1 MKSFLRVLFLMLFC
15 TVVVHAQN
23 VNVRGVVMGDDG
35 FPVIGAT
42 VVVKGNTSIGTVTDF
57 DGNFS
62 LSVPEGTKTLVI
74 SYVGF
79 QTEEVAAKTG
89 SEIKVTLSADTQ
101 VLDEV
106 VVTGMQK
113 MDKRLFTGST
123 TQLDAEDTK
132 LDGVADVSRALEG
145 KAAGVSVQ
153 NVSGT
158 FGAAPKIRVR
168 GATSIYGSSTPL
180 WVVDGVILENAV
192 DVSPEDLSSGDATS
206 LISSAI
212 AGLNADDIESF
223 QVLKD
228 GSATSIYGAR
238 AMAGVV
244 VVTTKRGKTGVSTIN
259 YTGEFTTRMKPNYN
273 NYNISN
279 SQEQMGIYKE
289 MEEKGWLNFS
299 SLASSSSSGVYGKMY
314 QLMRQYDETNGQF
327 GLANTQAAMNAYL
340 QSAEKM
346 NTDWFDLLFRN
357 TLQQNHAVSIS
368 GGTEKAKLY
377 ASLSALYDPGWTKKS
392 AVERYTGNLNASFDV
407 SKWVTLTLLTS
418 ASYRNQEA
426 PGTLAQTT
434 DVVSGAVSRS
444 FDINPYSFAL
454 NTSRT
459 LDPNATYSR
468 NYAPFNIFD
477 ELDNNYIQ
485 LGVTDMKFQG
495 ELNWKPIL
503 GLEFHA
509 LVAYRY
515 QSSVNEHFIR
525 DHSNQAE
532 AYRAG
537 VDDPIIM
544 YSNPYL
550 YTDPDDPNADPVS
563 VMPEGGMY
571 FRSDYSVKQLDFRG
585 TVQYNKVIQDG
596 KHVINL
602 FGGMES
608 NKTDKNQV
616 DFEGWGFIYDEG
628 GLPAMDPSLF
638 KQMKEEGRTYY
649 ANAWGYT
656 RSLAYFLSGNY
667 SYKGKY
673 NFNLTGRY
681 EGTNKLGRSRSARW
695 LPTWNVGASWN
706 VHEENWFYKQPVF
719 SHMTLRASYSLVA
732 DRGPTW
738 VTNALPVYYATQAWK
753 PEKDLFETSIVLS
766 DLANSELTYEKKYEF
781 NVGADVGF
789 LDNRINLVFDYY
801 TRNNYDLI
809 GDIYTQGAGG
819 AIHKYGNVASMKSH
833 GFEFTLS
840 TRNVQTKDFSW
851 GTDWTFSNAV
861 NEITDLESRSS
872 MLELCSA
879 AGYALEGYPVRAL
892 FSIPFV
898 GLNDEGLPQF
908 INEKGE
914 VTTSSINFQEY
925 EKLDHLVYE
934 GPVDPTITGG
944 FGNIFDY
951 KNFRLN
957 VFITYSFGN
966 KIRLDPVFAAA
977 YSDQTASP
985 KEFKNRW
992 TIPGDENKTT
1002 IPTIASRRQYQN
1014 DSQLSYAYNA
1024 YNYSTERVANGGF
1037 IRMKEISL
1045 TYTLPNKFVKRIGLS
1060 NASLKIQGTNLFLIY
1075 ADKKLNGQD
1084 PEFVNSGGV
1093 ATPMPKQFTFTL
1105 RLGI

>member
-279 SQEQMGIYKE
+279 SQEQMSIYKE

-314 QLMRQYDETNGQF
+314 QLMRQYDETNGKF

-340 QSAEKM
+340 QTAERQ

-357 TLQQNHAVSIS
+357 SLQQNHAVSIS

-426 PGTLAQTT
+426 PGTLSQST

-515 QSSVNEHFIR
+515 QSSTNEHFIK

-550 YTDPDDPNADPVS
+550 YTDPDNPNADPVS

-732 DRGPTW
+732 DRGPSW

-908 INEKGE
+908 INENGE

-1045 TYTLPNKFVKRIGLS
+1045 TYTLPNKFVNRIGLS

>member
-1 MKSFLRVLFLMLFC
+1 MRLKKFVILAAMSFFSLCAYADITVKG
-15 TVVVHAQN
+15 VVV
-23 VNVRGVVMGDDG
+23 DDSG
-35 FPVIGAT
+35 ETIIGAS
-42 VVVKGNTSIGTVTDF
+42 VVEKGNPSNGVATDIDGAFTLTVSSA
-57 DGNFS
+57 N
-62 LSVPEGTKTLVI
+62 
-74 SYVGF
+74 
-79 QTEEVAAKTG
+79 
-89 SEIKVTLSADTQ
+89 SEIEVSYIGMEAQ
-101 VLDEV
+101 VLKASTKEMRIVMSPNAQQLDEV
-106 VVTGMQK
+106 VVTGMSK
-113 MDKRLFTGST
+113 MDRRLFTGAT
-123 TQLDAEDTK
+123 TQIDADKAK
-132 LDGVADVSRALEG
+132 LDGVADIARALEG
-145 KAAGVSVQ
+145 RSAGVSVQ

-158 FGAAPKIRVR
+158 FGTAPKIRVR
-168 GATSIYGSSTPL
+168 GATSIYGASKPL
-180 WVVDGVILENAV
+180 WVVDGVIMEDAV
-192 DVSPEDLSSGDATS
+192 EVSADDLSSGDAVT

-212 AGLNADDIESF
+212 AGLNSDDIESF
-223 QVLKD
+223 QILKD
-228 GSATSIYGAR
+228 GSATSIYGAQ
-238 AMAGVV
+238 AMAGVI
-244 VVTTKRGKTGVSTIN
+244 VVTTKKGRAGSTRVS

-279 SQEQMGIYKE
+279 SQEQMSIYKE

-314 QLMRQYDETNGQF
+314 QLMRQYNETNGQF
-327 GLANTQAAMNAYL
+327 GLANTQAAMNKYL
-340 QSAEKM
+340 QTAEKL

-357 TLQQNHAVSIS
+357 SLQQNHAVSIS

-426 PGTLAQTT
+426 PGTLSQST

-515 QSSVNEHFIR
+515 QSSTNEHFIK

-537 VDDPIIM
+537 VDNHIIM

-550 YTDPDDPNADPVS
+550 YTDPDDPNANPVS

-596 KHVINL
+596 KHIINL

-656 RSLAYFLSGNY
+656 RSLAYFLTGNY

-673 NFNLTGRY
+673 NVNLTGRY

-732 DRGPTW
+732 DRGPSW

-753 PEKDLFETSIVLS
+753 PEKDLFETGIVLS

-819 AIHKYGNVASMKSH
+819 FIHKYGNVASMKSH

-840 TRNVQTKDFSW
+840 TRNIQTKDFRWTSDFAFSLNRNKVATIFGDDNDGDGKEDDLPNSGYFIGKSLGTIYGYKVDGMWQQEDVDNGTIMEGMRPGDYKLQDVDGDGAISSDKDRQILGTSKENFRWSFTNTFQYKDLSLMLYFNSVW
-851 GTDWTFSNAV
+851 GGNGYYLASSTPYFDGYVNRGDLNHPVYDYWTPTNTDAFYPRIDYKDNASYTGTLYLDRSFIKLQKVSLSYDLSRYVRPMGIHNLSLTLSADNLWTFAPHWKGLDP
-861 NEITDLESRSS
+861 ET
-872 MLELCSA
+872 
-879 AGYALEGYPVRAL
+879 GQ
-892 FSIPFV
+892 
-898 GLNDEGLPQF
+898 GLNDESRP
-908 INEKGE
+908 
-914 VTTSSINFQEY
+914 SIRTYLLTLMFNF
-925 EKLDHLVYE
+925 
-934 GPVDPTITGG
+934 
-944 FGNIFDY
+944 
-951 KNFRLN
+951 
-957 VFITYSFGN
+957 
-966 KIRLDPVFAAA
+966 
-977 YSDQTASP
+977 
-985 KEFKNRW
+985 
-992 TIPGDENKTT
+992 
-1002 IPTIASRRQYQN
+1002 
-1014 DSQLSYAYNA
+1014 
-1024 YNYSTERVANGGF
+1024 
-1037 IRMKEISL
+1037 
-1045 TYTLPNKFVKRIGLS
+1045 
-1060 NASLKIQGTNLFLIY
+1060 
-1075 ADKKLNGQD
+1075 
-1084 PEFVNSGGV
+1084 
-1093 ATPMPKQFTFTL
+1093 
-1105 RLGI
+1105 

>member
-1 MKSFLRVLFLMLFC
+1 
-15 TVVVHAQN
+15 
-23 VNVRGVVMGDDG
+23 MGDDG

-192 DVSPEDLSSGDATS
+192 DVDADDLSSGDATS

-244 VVTTKRGKTGVSTIN
+244 VVTTKRGKAGVSTIN

-279 SQEQMGIYKE
+279 SQEQMSIYKE

-314 QLMRQYDETNGQF
+314 QLMRQYNETNGQF
-327 GLANTQAAMNAYL
+327 GLANTQAAMNKYL
-340 QSAEKM
+340 QTAEKL

-357 TLQQNHAVSIS
+357 SLQQNHAVSIS

-426 PGTLAQTT
+426 PGTLSQST

-468 NYAPFNIFD
+468 NYASFNIFD

-515 QSSVNEHFIR
+515 QSSTNEHFIK

-537 VDDPIIM
+537 VDNPIIM

-550 YTDPDDPNADPVS
+550 YTDPDDPNANPVS

-596 KHVINL
+596 KHIINL

-656 RSLAYFLSGNY
+656 RSLAYFLTGNY

-673 NFNLTGRY
+673 NVNLTGRY

-732 DRGPTW
+732 DRGPSW

-753 PEKDLFETSIVLS
+753 PEKDLFETGIVLS

-819 AIHKYGNVASMKSH
+819 FIHKYGNVASMKSH

-840 TRNVQTKDFSW
+840 TRNIQTKDFSW
-851 GTDWTFSNAV
+851 STDWTFSNAV
-861 NEITDLESRSS
+861 NEITDLESRST

-879 AGYALEGYPVRAL
+879 SGYALEGYPVRAM

-908 INEKGE
+908 INENGE

>member
-314 QLMRQYDETNGQF
+314 QLMRQYDETNGKF

-638 KQMKEEGRTYY
+638 NQMKEEGRTYY

>member
-192 DVSPEDLSSGDATS
+192 DVDADDLSSGDATS

-244 VVTTKRGKTGVSTIN
+244 VVTTKRGKAGVSTIN

-279 SQEQMGIYKE
+279 SQEQMSIYKE

-314 QLMRQYDETNGQF
+314 QLMRQYNETNGQF
-327 GLANTQAAMNAYL
+327 GLANTQAAMNKYL
-340 QSAEKM
+340 QTAEKL

-357 TLQQNHAVSIS
+357 SLQQNHAVSIS

-426 PGTLAQTT
+426 PGTLSQST

-515 QSSVNEHFIR
+515 QSSTNEHFIK

-550 YTDPDDPNADPVS
+550 YTDPDDPNANPVS

-596 KHVINL
+596 KHIINL

-656 RSLAYFLSGNY
+656 RSLAYFLTGNY

-673 NFNLTGRY
+673 NVNLTGRY

-732 DRGPTW
+732 DRGPSW

-753 PEKDLFETSIVLS
+753 PEKDLFETGIVLS

-809 GDIYTQGAGG
+809 GDIYTQGTGG
-819 AIHKYGNVASMKSH
+819 FIHKYGNVASMKSH

-840 TRNVQTKDFSW
+840 TRNIQTKDFSW
-851 GTDWTFSNAV
+851 STDWTFSNAV
-861 NEITDLESRSS
+861 NEITDLESRST

-879 AGYALEGYPVRAL
+879 SGYALEGYPVRAM

-908 INEKGE
+908 INENGE

>member
-314 QLMRQYDETNGQF
+314 QLMRQYDETNGKF

>member
-279 SQEQMGIYKE
+279 SQEQMSIYKE

-314 QLMRQYDETNGQF
+314 QLMRQYDETNGKF

-340 QSAEKM
+340 QTAERQ

-357 TLQQNHAVSIS
+357 SLQQNHAVSIS

-426 PGTLAQTT
+426 PGTLSQST

-515 QSSVNEHFIR
+515 QSSTNEHFIK

-732 DRGPTW
+732 DRGPSW

-908 INEKGE
+908 INENGE

-1045 TYTLPNKFVKRIGLS
+1045 TYTLPNKFVNRIGLS